1 MVESRTKNS
10 SKNIIFSSFSAAFI
24 FLLNYATR
32 IIFVR
37 FLDAAYLGINGLF
50 TDIISILSMAD
61 LGIVT
66 AMMFSLYKPLM
77 EKDEKKITQLV
88 NFFKKIYNIIAIVVL
103 LLGLLL
109 VPFLK
114 LIINLEN
121 DISHIY
127 IYYLLFL
134 FETVLSYL
142 FVYRTTLL
150 NADQKNYVL
159 VKWNMLIQVA
169 RFVFRIVVLIL
180 FKNYILY
187 ILIGVI
193 INLIGNFIQNKVA
206 YKYYPFLKIK
216 QEELSSA
223 EKKEVFSNVKS
234 TFIYKLCSV
243 LQTNSSSIIISI
255 FVGTIVVGYYSN
267 YLLVVNA
274 ITSLI
279 TLVFSSIKSSV
290 GNFLVEG
297 KTSEEK
303 NKLFNALELIA
314 FWIVSFCSIA
324 FYVLFDDF
332 ILISYGNEYIFSKE
346 ILILIIVNFYT
357 SNIRQNVWTFRE
369 TTKIFHKTKY
379 FSLVTTIV
387 NIILSI
393 ILGKMF
399 GLFGIL
405 LSIII
410 SKMIYS
416 FWKETIILYKDV
428 LKNNPT
434 KYFVNF
440 ILRVLLTTLLCILI
454 DIICNLVKINNI
466 YFSFLY
472 KILIVSIVPNL
483 LYLIIYFKNKDFKF
497 ILNKIKYLV
506 KSRGNV

>member
-1 MVESRTKNS
+1 MANSRTKNS
-10 SKNIIFSSFSAAFI
+10 SKNIIFSSFSTALI
-24 FLLNYATR
+24 FLLNYITR

-37 FLDAAYLGINGLF
+37 FLDSSYLGINGLF
-50 TDIISILSMAD
+50 TDIISLLSMAD

-66 AMMFSLYKPLM
+66 AMMFSLYKPLKD
-77 EKDEKKITQLV
+77 KDEKKVTQLV
-88 NFFKKIYNIIAIVVL
+88 KFFKKIYNIIAIVVL
-103 LLGLLL
+103 LLGLLIM
-109 VPFLK
+109 PFLK
-114 LIINLEN
+114 FIINLEN
-121 DISHIY
+121 DIPYIY
-127 IYYLLFL
+127 VYYLLFL
-134 FETVLSYL
+134 LETVLSYL

-159 VKWNMLIQVA
+159 VKWNMLIQIA
-169 RFVFRIVVLIL
+169 RFVFRIIILII

-187 ILIGVI
+187 ISIGII

-206 YKYYPFLKIK
+206 YKYYPFLKK
-216 QEELSSA
+216 KEEELNPA

-243 LQTNSSSIIISI
+243 LQTNTSSIIISI

-274 ITSLI
+274 ITGLI

-303 NKLFNALELIA
+303 NKLFNALELIV
-314 FWIVSFCSIA
+314 FWGVSFCSIA
-324 FYVLFDDF
+324 FYILFDDF
-332 ILISYGNEYIFSKE
+332 ILISYGEEYIFSKA

-369 TTKIFHKTKY
+369 TTNIFHKTKY

-387 NIILSI
+387 NIVLSI
-393 ILGKMF
+393 VLGKYF

-410 SKMIYS
+410 AKMIYS
-416 FWKETIILYKDV
+416 FWKETLILYKDV
-428 LKNNPT
+428 LENNPT
-434 KYFVNF
+434 KYFVSF
-440 ILRVLLTTLLCILI
+440 ISRILLTCFMCVFIEV
-454 DIICNLVKINNI
+454 ICSFIKISNI
-466 YFSFLY
+466 YFNFLC
-472 KILIVSIVPNL
+472 KIIIVSIIPNL
-483 LYLIIYFKNKDFKF
+483 FYFIIYFRNKDFKF
-497 ILNKIKYLV
+497 ILNKAKYLI
-506 KSRGNV
+506 KSRGK